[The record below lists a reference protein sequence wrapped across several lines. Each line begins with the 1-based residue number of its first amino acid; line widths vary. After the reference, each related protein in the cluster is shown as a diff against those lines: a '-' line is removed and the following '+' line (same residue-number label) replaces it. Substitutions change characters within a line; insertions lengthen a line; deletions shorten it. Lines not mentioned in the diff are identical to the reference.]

1 MNSTFMNSCNHKYHI
16 SKWICETS
24 DPWTQEWTS
33 VFTIQSATQ
42 DLQPLRDLYF
52 IFTVP
57 RAFMLHTK
65 SKQITCTRPL
75 LGFWSPI
82 KANCEDIFILQ
93 VSDVTGLDA
102 SKEAQ
107 IEATRDLDGVQSNRG
122 RCEREGDGEDFL
134 GIHHQSGWLSSV
146 FQKVLKCKANKQ
158 SQIKKSYKHI
168 KH

>member
-1 MNSTFMNSCNHKYHI
+1 MYMAS
-16 SKWICETS
+16 
-24 DPWTQEWTS
+24 PWFLESNKSQLW
-33 VFTIQSATQ
+33 
-42 DLQPLRDLYF
+42 RYF
-52 IFTVP
+52 Y
-57 RAFMLHTK
+57 M
-65 SKQITCTRPL
+65 
-75 LGFWSPI
+75 
-82 KANCEDIFILQ
+82 Q
-93 VSDVTGLDA
+93 VSEVTGLDA